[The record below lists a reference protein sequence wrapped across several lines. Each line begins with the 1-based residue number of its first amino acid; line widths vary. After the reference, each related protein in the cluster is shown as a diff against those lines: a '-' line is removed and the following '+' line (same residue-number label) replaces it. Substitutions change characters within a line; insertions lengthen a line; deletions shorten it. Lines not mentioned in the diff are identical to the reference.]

1 MLLRLECFRRGEAF
15 SRTLTFAET
24 AIVASKSQINPKKIV
39 GQDMKRRISHPGE
52 ALALILVSTLCVST
66 PCLAAQGS
74 DNPRQQ
80 VPQQQAPG
88 QPPAAQQPSA
98 QQPGAPPPAQEPG
111 PPQAQQANQTFTGKV
126 VKLTTGKFALLT
138 GQTPDG
144 KPSGHFLD
152 DQENAQKY
160 EGKQVTVT
168 GTFDEASNMI
178 HVTNIQAA

>member
-80 VPQQQAPG
+80 VPQQQTPG
-88 QPPAAQQPSA
+88 QPPSA
-98 QQPGAPPPAQEPG
+98 QQPSAQEPG

>member
-1 MLLRLECFRRGEAF
+1 VDE
-15 SRTLTFAET
+15 
-24 AIVASKSQINPKKIV
+24 
-39 GQDMKRRISHPGE
+39 DMKMRTIHPGE
-52 ALALILVSTLCVST
+52 ALALILASALCVST
-66 PCLAAQGS
+66 PCLAAQS
-74 DNPRQQ
+74 SNNARQQ
-80 VPQQQAPG
+80 EQPQQTQQ
-88 QPPAAQQPSA
+88 QPAQQ
-98 QQPGAPPPAQEPG
+98 QEQ
-111 PPQAQQANQTFTGKV
+111 PQAQQTNQTQTFAGKV
-126 VKLTTGKFALLT
+126 IKLTTGKYALLT

>member
-1 MLLRLECFRRGEAF
+1 M
-15 SRTLTFAET
+15 TFAET

-80 VPQQQAPG
+80 VPQQQTPG
-88 QPPAAQQPSA
+88 QPPSA
-98 QQPGAPPPAQEPG
+98 QQPGPPPSAQEPG

>member
-1 MLLRLECFRRGEAF
+1 
-15 SRTLTFAET
+15 
-24 AIVASKSQINPKKIV
+24 
-39 GQDMKRRISHPGE
+39 MKTTSNRPGA
-52 ALALILVSTLCVST
+52 ALALILVSALCAST
-66 PCLAAQGS
+66 PRLAAQTR
-74 DNPRQQ
+74 NPGQPQTPQQ
-80 VPQQQAPG
+80 QTQPQTPQQQAD
-88 QPPAAQQPSA
+88 QPQQ
-98 QQPGAPPPAQEPG
+98 QQA
-111 PPQAQQANQTFTGKV
+111 PQASQTFTGKII
-126 VKLTTGKFALLT
+126 KLTTGKYALLT